1 VALPAR
7 ARKFYPEAPI
17 RGIIVREESADGCLA
32 MIDTRPSSALVL
44 GVGSAR
50 GLGAAA
56 ARAFAAAGYRVV
68 IAGRDSDKLA
78 QTARSVAAVG
88 SPPQVES
95 GDVTC
100 AADVARFVASA
111 ESLGPLSVAI
121 HNAGGNRPAP
131 FLQVDPTVFEEHWRA
146 HALGAFLLA
155 QAALPRM
162 LERQAGTLI
171 FTGATASLRGRAN
184 FSSFAAAKAALRM
197 TAQSL
202 AREFGPRGIHV
213 AHVIV
218 DGVIDGDRARAFI
231 ANADERF
238 GEDGMLHPDRIAD
251 NYLML
256 HRQHRSA
263 WTQELDLRPWSEA
276 F

>member
-1 VALPAR
+1 MAD
-7 ARKFYPEAPI
+7 
-17 RGIIVREESADGCLA
+17 SAQG
-32 MIDTRPSSALVL
+32 SALIL
-44 GVGSAR
+44 GVGSPR

-56 ARAFAAAGYRVV
+56 ARAFAAAGHRVV
-68 IAGRDSDKLA
+68 VAGRDADKLRQAA
-78 QTARSVAAVG
+78 QSVASVG
-88 SPPQVES
+88 PAAHVEV
-95 GDVTC
+95 GDVTQ
-100 AADVARFVASA
+100 AEDVARFVASA
-111 ESLGPLSVAI
+111 EALGPLRIAV
-121 HNAGGNRPAP
+121 HNAGGNRPSP
-131 FLQVDPTVFEEHWRA
+131 FLQVDPKVFEEHWRA

-184 FSSFAAAKAALRM
+184 FSSFAAAKAAVRM

-202 AREFGPRGIHV
+202 AREFGPKGIHV

-238 GEDGMLHPDRIAD
+238 GKDGMLHPDRIAEA
-251 NYLML
+251 YLML

>member
-1 VALPAR
+1 MSDNRPA
-7 ARKFYPEAPI
+7 
-17 RGIIVREESADGCLA
+17 
-32 MIDTRPSSALVL
+32 SALIL
-44 GVGSAR
+44 GVGSPR

-68 IAGRDSDKLA
+68 IAGRDVDKLRQA
-78 QTARSVAAVG
+78 ADSVAAVG
-88 SPPQVES
+88 SAAQVEV
-95 GDVTC
+95 GDVTR
-100 AADVARFVASA
+100 AEDVARFVASA
-111 ESLGPLSVAI
+111 EAQGPLSVAV
-121 HNAGGNRPAP
+121 HNAGGNRPSP
-131 FLQVDPTVFEEHWRA
+131 FLQVDPAVFEEHWRA

-162 LERQAGTLI
+162 LVRKTGTLI
-171 FTGATASLRGRAN
+171 FTGASASLRGRGN
-184 FSSFAAAKAALRM
+184 FASFAGAKAALRM

-202 AREFGPRGIHV
+202 AREFGPQGIHV

-231 ANADERF
+231 PNANERF
-238 GEDGMLHPDRIAD
+238 GEDGMLQPDRIAET
-251 NYLML
+251 YLML